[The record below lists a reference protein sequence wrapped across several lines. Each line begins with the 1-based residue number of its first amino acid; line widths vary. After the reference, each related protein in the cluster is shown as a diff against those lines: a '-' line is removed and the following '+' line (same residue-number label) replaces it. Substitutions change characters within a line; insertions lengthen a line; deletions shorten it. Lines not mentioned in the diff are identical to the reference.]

1 MKKQQQPTAAR
12 AAARVHTY
20 TGYHPRTIYR
30 RNWYIILYFISG
42 SLAFLRVDRARRP
55 QLAADGF
62 RVRYHDNNAAED
74 SVLYVDF
81 EIKGR
86 GSSPIE
92 EQNLILL
99 STVNSPDHFDRRGP
113 YSFYFVLDHNAGLF
127 LRDSIVVRWGMA

>member
-1 MKKQQQPTAAR
+1 MMETVPD
-12 AAARVHTY
+12 
-20 TGYHPRTIYR
+20 
-30 RNWYIILYFISG
+30 LLFFISG

-62 RVRYHDNNAAED
+62 RVRYRDNNAVED

-99 STVNSPDHFDRRGP
+99 STVNSPDHFDK
-113 YSFYFVLDHNAGLF
+113 
-127 LRDSIVVRWGMA
+127 